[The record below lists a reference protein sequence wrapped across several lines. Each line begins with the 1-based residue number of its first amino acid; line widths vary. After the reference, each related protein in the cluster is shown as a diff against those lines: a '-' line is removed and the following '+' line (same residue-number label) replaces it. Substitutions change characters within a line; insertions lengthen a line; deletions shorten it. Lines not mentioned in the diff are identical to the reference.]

1 MRIAHVT
8 ISHQVLDVRV
18 FEKECRTLADAGH
31 EVHLLVPGPT
41 PEERDG
47 VRFHALPD
55 VDRTTAY
62 FWRVWRRLPEIH
74 RLARSVDAAV
84 YHMPDPSLI
93 PLGLA
98 LKLRGAKVVYDAH
111 EDRPRQARTKYG
123 AARRPVV
130 AAVSSVLWSVLE
142 GVAKL
147 TFDRFVAATPTIAR
161 RFPAR
166 RTVVVHNYPRAEEF
180 DPVSDDP
187 PAPYAE
193 RPNHVV
199 YAGGLHRYYGIREA
213 VEAMA
218 LLPARLD
225 ARLLL
230 IGDFRRA
237 HGGFRRE
244 LEALP
249 GWRRVVHVGR
259 LPREEVRQ
267 HLTAARVGLTVLGPR
282 PEHVDA
288 IGNKTFEYMASEIP
302 VVASDFPVWRRIV
315 GGEGAGLTV
324 DSRDPARIAAAIQRL
339 LEHPDEAEAMGR
351 RGRDAVAARYN
362 WDREARKLLDLYA
375 ELAPPGE
382 ERPAEAPHSA
392 VA

>member
-8 ISHQVLDVRV
+8 ISHKVLDVRV
-18 FEKECRTLADAGH
+18 FHKECRTLAEAGH

-41 PEERDG
+41 PDERDG

-62 FWRVWRRLPEIH
+62 FWRVWRRLPEMH
-74 RLARSVDAAV
+74 RLARAVDAAV
-84 YHMPDPSLI
+84 YHLPDPSLI

-123 AARRPVV
+123 ATGRPIV
-130 AAVSSVLWSVLE
+130 AVVSSLLWWALE
-142 GVAKL
+142 GVAKV

-166 RTVVVHNYPRAEEF
+166 RTVVVHNYPRTEEF
-180 DPVSDDP
+180 DDLPGDP
-187 PAPYAE
+187 PPPYAQ

-225 ARLLL
+225 ARLVL

-237 HGGFRRE
+237 HAGYRRE
-244 LEALP
+244 LQSLP
-249 GWRRVVHVGR
+249 GWRRVVHLGH
-259 LPREEVRQ
+259 LPREDLRE
-267 HLTAARVGLTVLGPR
+267 HMANARVGLTLLGAR
-282 PEHVDA
+282 PEHVHA
-288 IGNKTFEYMASEIP
+288 IGNKTFEYMAAGIP
-302 VVASDFPVWRRIV
+302 VVATDFPVWRRVV
-315 GGEGAGLTV
+315 GDEGAGLTV
-324 DSRDPARIAAAIQRL
+324 DSRDPARIAAAIQHL

-351 RGRDAVAARYN
+351 RGRAAVAARYN
-362 WDREARKLLDLYA
+362 WDQEAAKLLELYA